1 MFKNRIMKLSRSLLK
16 IILPTIFKI
25 LIKLKLNRRVIN
37 FLNDKSYNSNN
48 SCDFTKTLKNILNDK
63 KIVAL
68 DIGAQG
74 GFNSDNFFSKK
85 YNSFFENV
93 LIEPIEAEANKLKKN
108 KYIINKGIWSKQEIK
123 KLFILDNRLGSSSMY
138 QPNTKNFDLH
148 NIRKEDY
155 KDYDITR
162 TVEINCDTI
171 NNLLSELNLKNLD
184 YLKIDTQGAELE
196 ILKGLGNYKPLLVKI
211 EAHIFSMYK
220 DVPSWHKLLNHLY
233 ELNYVVIDWKGIG
246 RHNSR
251 VPAEMD
257 VILIPNFNNDN
268 GKNLIIKSKEKFIS
282 LMLIFGQLNL
292 LKLIL
297 KRFNIDMKELEK
309 FEDLYFN

>member
-1 MFKNRIMKLSRSLLK
+1 MLKKIILKLFRSLIK
-16 IILPTIFKI
+16 IILPIVFKI

-48 SCDFTKTLKNILNDK
+48 YYDFTKIIQNILNDK

-74 GFNSDNFFSKK
+74 GFNSDNFFPKK
-85 YNSFFENV
+85 YNSFFEDV

-108 KYIINKGIWSKQEIK
+108 KYVINKGIWSKQERK

-138 QPNTKNFDLH
+138 QPNTRNFDLH
-148 NIRKEDY
+148 NIKKDNY
-155 KDYDITR
+155 KNYDITR

-171 NNLLSELNLKNLD
+171 SNLLSELNLKYLD

-196 ILKGLGNYKPLLVKI
+196 ILNGLGSYKPLLIKI
-211 EAHIFSMYK
+211 EAHVFSMYK
-220 DVPSWHKLLNHLY
+220 DVPSWNKLLNLLY

-246 RHNSR
+246 EHNSR

-257 VILIPNFNNDN
+257 MILIPNFDNNN
-268 GKNLIIKSKEKFIS
+268 GKSLIINSKEKFIS

-297 KRFNIDMKELEK
+297 KRFNIDMVDLEK

>member
-1 MFKNRIMKLSRSLLK
+1 MKLSRSLLK
-16 IILPTIFKI
+16 IILPIIFKI

-37 FLNDKSYNSNN
+37 YLNDKSYNSNN
-48 SCDFTKTLKNILNDK
+48 HYDFSKIIRNILNDK

-74 GFNSDNFFSKK
+74 GFNSDNFFPKK
-85 YNSFFENV
+85 YNSFFEDV

-108 KYIINKGIWSKQEIK
+108 KYVINKGIWSRQERK

-138 QPNTKNFDLH
+138 QPSTRNFDLH
-148 NIRKEDY
+148 NIKKNNY
-155 KDYDITR
+155 KNYDITR

-171 NNLLSELNLKNLD
+171 SNLLSELNLKNLD
-184 YLKIDTQGAELE
+184 YLKIDTQGAEFE
-196 ILKGLGNYKPLLVKI
+196 ILNGLGSYKPLLIKI
-211 EAHIFSMYK
+211 EAHVFSMYK
-220 DVPSWHKLLNHLY
+220 DVPSWNKLLNLLY

-246 RHNSR
+246 EHNSR

-257 VILIPNFNNDN
+257 IILIPNFDNNN
-268 GKNLIIKSKEKFIS
+268 GKSLIINSKEKFIS

-297 KRFNIDMKELEK
+297 KRFNIDMMDLEK

>member
-1 MFKNRIMKLSRSLLK
+1 MLINKIMKLSRSLLK
-16 IILPTIFKI
+16 IILPIIFKI
-25 LIKLKLNRRVIN
+25 LIKLRLNRRVIN
-37 FLNDKSYNSNN
+37 YLNDKSYNSNN
-48 SCDFTKTLKNILNDK
+48 YYDFTKIIQNILNDK

-74 GFNSDNFFSKK
+74 GFNSDNFFPKK
-85 YNSFFENV
+85 YNSFFEDV

-108 KYIINKGIWSKQEIK
+108 KYVINKGIWSKQERK

-138 QPNTKNFDLH
+138 QPNTRNFDLH
-148 NIRKEDY
+148 NIKKDNY
-155 KDYDITR
+155 KNYDITR

-171 NNLLSELNLKNLD
+171 SNLLSELNLKYLD

-196 ILKGLGNYKPLLVKI
+196 ILNGLGSYKPLLIKI
-211 EAHIFSMYK
+211 EAHVFSMYK
-220 DVPSWHKLLNHLY
+220 DVPSWNKLLNLIY

-246 RHNSR
+246 EHNSR

-257 VILIPNFNNDN
+257 MILIPNFDNNN
-268 GKNLIIKSKEKFIS
+268 GKSLIINSKEKFIS

-297 KRFNIDMKELEK
+297 KRFNIDMVDLEK

>member
-48 SCDFTKTLKNILNDK
+48 SYDFTKILKNILNDK

-85 YNSFFENV
+85 YNSFFKNV
-93 LIEPIEAEANKLKKN
+93 LIEPIESEANKLKKN

-138 QPNTKNFDLH
+138 QPNAKNFDLH

-155 KDYDITR
+155 KNYDITR

-246 RHNSR
+246 KHNSR

-268 GKNLIIKSKEKFIS
+268 GKSLIIKSKEKLIS

>member
-1 MFKNRIMKLSRSLLK
+1 MLKNKSMKLSRSLLK
-16 IILPTIFKI
+16 IILPIIFKI

-37 FLNDKSYNSNN
+37 FLNDRSYNSNN
-48 SCDFTKTLKNILNDK
+48 YYDFTKIIQNVLDDK

-74 GFNSDNFFSKK
+74 GFNSDNFFPKK
-85 YNSFFENV
+85 YNCFFEEV
-93 LIEPIEAEANKLKKN
+93 LIEPIEEEANKLKKN
-108 KYIINKGIWSKQEIK
+108 KYVINKGIWSKQESK

-138 QPNTKNFDLH
+138 QPNTRNFDLH
-148 NIRKEDY
+148 NIKRDNY
-155 KDYDITR
+155 KNYNITR
-162 TVEINCDTI
+162 TLEINCDTI
-171 NNLLSELNLKNLD
+171 SNLLYELNLKNLD
-184 YLKIDTQGAELE
+184 YLKIDTQGAEFE
-196 ILKGLGNYKPLLVKI
+196 ILNGLGNYKPLLIKI

-220 DVPSWHKLLNHLY
+220 DVPSWHKLLNRLY

-246 RHNSR
+246 EHNSR

-257 VILIPNFNNDN
+257 MILIPNFDNNH
-268 GKNLIIKSKEKFIS
+268 GKNLIINSKEKFIS

-297 KRFNIDMKELEK
+297 KRFNIDMIDLEK

>member
-1 MFKNRIMKLSRSLLK
+1 MFKNRIIKLSRSLLK

-48 SCDFTKTLKNILNDK
+48 SYDFTKILKNILNDK

-68 DIGAQG
+68 DVGAQG
-74 GFNSDNFFSKK
+74 GFNSDNFFPKK
-85 YNSFFENV
+85 YNCFFEDI
-93 LIEPIEAEANKLKKN
+93 LIEPIETEAKKLNKN
-108 KYIINKGIWSKQEIK
+108 KYTINKGMWSKQEK
-123 KLFILDNRLGSSSMY
+123 RKLYILDNRLGSSSMY
-138 QPNTKNFDLH
+138 EPDINNFDLH
-148 NIRKEDY
+148 NIRKDNY
-155 KDYDITR
+155 KNYDITR
-162 TVEINCDTI
+162 TIEINCDSI

-196 ILKGLGNYKPLLVKI
+196 ILNGLGNYKPLLIKI

-220 DVPSWHKLLNHLY
+220 DVPGWHKLLNLLY

-246 RHNSR
+246 EHNSR
-251 VPAEMD
+251 VPAEIDM
-257 VILIPNFNNDN
+257 ILIPNFNNNN
-268 GKNLIIKSKEKFIS
+268 GKNLIINSKQKFIS
-282 LMLIFGQLNL
+282 LMLIFGQLSL

-297 KRFNIDMKELEK
+297 KRLNVNMKDLEK